1 MTEFITLNQL
11 LNSWNDFFFSNQST
25 LSISVLRLLTG
36 ILVLIET
43 WVWQGKNKIL
53 LQPTGWFG
61 YDDYKKNKKDLR
73 FSLLNYLSPTTAS
86 LNLIFGI
93 QFIAGLCLALGIF
106 PNLAAFVCF
115 VTLVSIHNRNIYV
128 LSSGDTVYR
137 FFCLFLIFSPSDAE
151 LSILD
156 TKHFFR
162 PEATGWPWTLIMIQL
177 FMANIYAK
185 NVLFKLK
192 GEWWRDGSAT
202 QKVLKVRIWNRREL
216 PKALDRTWFFKCTTY
231 GTLVIEAALFSLIW
245 IEEFR
250 LFVLAL
256 GVLLHIG
263 LWIFLRFEFFQLTMI
278 FGLSAFI
285 TPKEYRLFLEW
296 LSHF

>member
-11 LNSWNDFFFSNQST
+11 LKSWNDFFFSNQST
-25 LSISVLRLLTG
+25 LTISVLRLWTG

-53 LQPTGWFG
+53 LQPEGWFG
-61 YDDYKKNKKDLR
+61 YDDYKRNKKDLR
-73 FSLLNYLSPTTAS
+73 FSLLNYLPPTTAS

-93 QFIAGLCLALGIF
+93 QFMAGLCLTLGIL

-137 FFCLFLIFSPSDAE
+137 FFCLFLIFSPFDAQ

-156 TKHFFR
+156 TKHLFR

-185 NVLFKLK
+185 NVLFKLT
-192 GEWWRDGSAT
+192 GEWWRDGTAT
-202 QKVLKVRIWNRREL
+202 QKVLKARIWNRREL
-216 PKALDRTWFFKCTTY
+216 PQILDRTWFFKCTTY
-231 GTLVIEAALFSLIW
+231 GTIAIEAALFSLIW

-250 LFVLAL
+250 LSVLAM

-263 LWIFLRFEFFQLTMI
+263 LWIFLRFGFFQLTMI

-285 TPKEYRLFLEW
+285 TPKEYRLFFEW